1 MTWELPSA
9 YQRYRAKK
17 DAAEAVER
25 AESAAAGVR
34 PPSRRRSAPPLSQAT
49 RDRIAQMAD
58 DGIGCAE
65 IARTLGI
72 GFSTVKRWRRPVAP
86 RQPNDRGGRTPRVTA
101 AQVEQIRQMALDGVR
116 VVDIAA
122 AVQRHPA
129 TIYHALRRLGLK
141 AERQHSI
148 GPRDG
153 TLERVRQWMALR
165 EEGATWSD
173 IARQYGCQ
181 PENVLLLCQRW
192 GKLAEESDE
201 F

>member
-1 MTWELPSA
+1 
-9 YQRYRAKK
+9 
-17 DAAEAVER
+17 
-25 AESAAAGVR
+25 
-34 PPSRRRSAPPLSQAT
+34 
-49 RDRIAQMAD
+49 
-58 DGIGCAE
+58 
-65 IARTLGI
+65 
-72 GFSTVKRWRRPVAP
+72 
-86 RQPNDRGGRTPRVTA
+86 VTA

-129 TIYHALRRLGLK
+129 TIYHTLRRLGLK
-141 AERQHSI
+141 AERQPTI